1 MPIPRV
7 AIVGRP
13 NVGKSS
19 LLNMIAREKVSIV
32 DPTAGTTRDRVS
44 IIADLAPPDH
54 PIDSP
59 ERITA
64 EVTDTGGF
72 GVYVEEG
79 RRFDDVGKDL
89 TALTDD
95 IEFQISQAVTGADI
109 VLFVIDAQ
117 AGVTAADRRV
127 AQLLRERVLGE
138 RNPRRGKNAKEAQPG
153 EKQRNVRIRI
163 VANKCDGPRWEAH
176 AYEAAGLGFG
186 EPLPVSAKNNYF
198 RRDFLDELYVELSKV
213 PGVRI
218 GPEPE
223 TRELKIAV
231 IGKRNAGKS
240 SLVNALAGEDRVI
253 VSEIAGTTRDSVDVH
268 VKMGEREFTVIDTA
282 GLRKK
287 KSFADRIEW
296 WAFDRAQRSI
306 ERADVVLML
315 VDATEALS
323 QVDQQLMKL
332 VQQSYKPCVIVV
344 NKWDLAE
351 GRPSAGEALQG
362 KSKHAARRG
371 RSVTPEVYEDYL
383 REETK
388 GLDFAPLA
396 FMSARSGKGVTECI
410 ELAFELFNQAGL
422 RTSTGRLNRILR
434 DILATRGPS
443 SKLGTFAKAYFIS
456 QVAVRPPTIVLVVNK
471 PQLFTNNY
479 QKFLLNRLRA
489 ALEFPEVPIKL
500 IIKERK
506 RARIED
512 LLSGEHQR
520 LKAAGAKVVGDDL
533 AAEVEEGEMFDEAPG
548 TLAQPALVSTADTK
562 RSRSRR
568 RTTAQDLAELE
579 AAELKGA
586 SGEADESDDDAERDG
601 EGFGL
606 APNLDSE
613 GEGSSEE
620 PGAESGEDSDDP
632 AAYFDDKGDLRTS
645 APSSGAPR
653 RPARASK
660 HTGRSTPVKPSTKP
674 AKPARTSGRA
684 KKPRSRR

>member
-19 LLNMIAREKVSIV
+19 LLNLIAREKVSIV

-44 IIADLAPPDH
+44 IIVDLAPPH
-54 PIDSP
+54 STPDSP
-59 ERITA
+59 ERITT
-64 EVTDTGGF
+64 EITDTGGF
-72 GVYVEEG
+72 GVYVEDG

-89 TALTDD
+89 SNLTDD
-95 IEFQISQAVTGADI
+95 IEFQISQAVAGSDV

-117 AGVTAADRRV
+117 AGITAADKRI

-138 RNPRRGKNAKEAQPG
+138 RGTKSGKNKGADKPSAASDKP
-153 EKQRNVRIRI
+153 KRAVRIRI

-176 AYEAAGLGFG
+176 AYEAAGIGFG
-186 EPLPVSAKNNYF
+186 EPIPVSAKNNYF
-198 RRDFLDELYVELSKV
+198 RRDFLDELYNEVAAV
-213 PGVRI
+213 PGVHI
-218 GPEPE
+218 GPIAE
-223 TRELKIAV
+223 TPELKIAI

-240 SLVNALAGEDRVI
+240 SLVNALAGENRVI
-253 VSEIAGTTRDSVDVH
+253 VSEIAGTTRDAIDVH
-268 VKMGEREFTVIDTA
+268 VKMGDREFTVIDTA

-306 ERADVVLML
+306 ERADVVMLL
-315 VDATEALS
+315 VDAADPLS

-332 VQQSYKPCVIVV
+332 VQHSFKPCIIVV

-351 GRPSAGEALQG
+351 GKPVAGGVGSLHG
-362 KSKHAARRG
+362 KPRTKGAA
-371 RSVTPEVYEDYL
+371 VTAEVYEDYL

-396 FMSARSGKGVTECI
+396 FMSARSGKGVRECI
-410 ELAFELFNQAGL
+410 DLAFELHEQSQI
-422 RTSTGRLNRILR
+422 RTSTGRLNRVLR

-471 PQLFTNNY
+471 PQLFTPNY
-479 QKFLLNRLRA
+479 QRFLLNRLRDT
-489 ALEFPEVPIKL
+489 LEFPEVPIKL

-520 LKAAGAKVVGDDL
+520 LKAAGAKVVADDL
-533 AAEVEEGEMFDEAPG
+533 AAEVEAGEMFDEAPG
-548 TLAQPALVSTADTK
+548 TLAPPAPSKPARTPK
-562 RSRSRR
+562 RRKSEEEE
-568 RTTAQDLAELE
+568 LAELE
-579 AAELKGA
+579 AAELE
-586 SGEADESDDDAERDG
+586 SPEDEMEDDDDLAEPDDAEPD
-601 EGFGL
+601 
-606 APNLDSE
+606 DD
-613 GEGSSEE
+613 
-620 PGAESGEDSDDP
+620 ESGDDELPANAEDFFDDDGTITLPPARPKKSKP
-632 AAYFDDKGDLRTS
+632 AAR
-645 APSSGAPR
+645 AP
-653 RPARASK
+653 
-660 HTGRSTPVKPSTKP
+660 
-674 AKPARTSGRA
+674 KPARSPRKPPSRA
-684 KKPRSRR
+684 KPRKR